1 MTKIKNVKTFA
12 GFTTKEELP
21 IYLQAIRG
29 SCQASKELYSLDEF
43 IANCTERRDFHYSRA
58 NLKLDTWDFC
68 STKYNDVFKSKVI
81 LVKLDNAAFRAW
93 VKEQPDGEQ
102 MLSYFGANDPKMNA
116 KADELLNTIKRNLG
130 IPESAKL
137 YTCVKNK
144 FNPKRNLWGI
154 KELATDRDCRK
165 LGFIIDDFK
174 FIPTDSE
181 YAEKHP
187 EDVVNKPVLESL
199 GLLHAFDKMAFNN
212 IRVSLAELFKCDKLE
227 DIKKPEL
234 TKNGTEANIR
244 IYDYHFLDELKK
256 EAKDCVREMVRQYDN
271 GKLIATLQELNID
284 VEDFLSKAV
293 SDIVN
298 TKTTFSFDLNIKMN

>member
-1 MTKIKNVKTFA
+1 MTKIKDVKTFA
-12 GFTTKEELP
+12 GFTTKEELL
-21 IYLQAIRG
+21 IYLRAVRG
-29 SCQASKELYSLDEF
+29 SCQESRELYDLDNF
-43 IANCTERRDFHYSRA
+43 IANCTKRRDFHYSRA
-58 NLKLDTWDFC
+58 DLQLDAWDFC

-81 LVKLDNAAFRAW
+81 LVKLNNTEFKAW

-102 MLSYFGANDPKMNA
+102 MLSYFSTHDTNMNTKAN
-116 KADELLNTIKRNLG
+116 ELLNVVKRNLG

-144 FNPKRNLWGI
+144 FGVKRDVWGI

-165 LGFIIDDFK
+165 LGFILDDFK

-187 EDVVNKPVLESL
+187 EDVVDKPVLESL

-212 IRVSLAELFKCDKLE
+212 IRVSLAELFKCDRLE

-244 IYDYHFLDELKK
+244 VYDYHFLDELKK

-271 GKLIATLQELNID
+271 GKLVATLQELNID